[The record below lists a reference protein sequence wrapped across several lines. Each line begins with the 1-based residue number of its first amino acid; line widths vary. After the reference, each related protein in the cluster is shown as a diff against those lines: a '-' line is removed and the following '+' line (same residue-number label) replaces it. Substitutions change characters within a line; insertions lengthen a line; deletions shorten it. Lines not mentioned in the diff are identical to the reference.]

1 MFAQFVALCIC
12 RFPYCSGGCAITTTG
27 KKVPITLQ
35 EISNRALAF
44 SREWKHAESEDADA
58 KSFWDAFFEV
68 FGVSRRR
75 VATFERR
82 VKKIDGKDGYIDLLW
97 KGTLLVEHKS
107 RGKDLDRAYKQ
118 AKDYFPG
125 LKDEELPH
133 YLLVSD
139 FARFRLYDLDESRQ
153 HDFQL
158 RDLHKK
164 IHLFGFIAGYRKHV
178 VREQDPVNVHAVQ
191 QMGYLHDALK
201 KDGYAGHA
209 LEHFLVRLLFCL
221 FADDTGIFQPKGSF
235 RDLIETWTSE
245 DGATVGPVFEQ
256 LFDTLNRSEEVRQ
269 KSLPDHFALFPYVN
283 GKLFEERIATP
294 AFNGAM
300 RKMLLDICALSWGA
314 ISPAIFGAM
323 FQKVIELD
331 EKDRRR
337 QLGAHYTSE
346 ANILKLIG
354 PLFLDEL
361 RAEFDKVKSNQN
373 KLFEF
378 WKKLAN
384 LHFLDPACG
393 CGNFLVITYREL
405 RRMEMDVL
413 RAAEKFSARV
423 GSVFHVIKIDVDQVY
438 GIEIEEFPAQV
449 AQVAMWLVDHQMN
462 IEASEIFGEPV
473 LRIPLLKSAN
483 IRLGNALRIDWAE
496 FIPPSRLDYILGNPP
511 FVGKQFQTEEQKRD
525 LETVMTGIKGA
536 GVLDFVTGW
545 YVKAA
550 QYLTAGDETGGV
562 VAQATPGRKKHK
574 DVRFGKGEAVI
585 NDLFVEL
592 ADMDARQR
600 RQIKCAFVSTNS
612 ISQGEQ
618 VGVLWSWMLAQGI
631 RIHFA
636 HRTFQWTN
644 DAPGKAAVHCVIIGF
659 AAFEADKKRLFE
671 YADIQGPPHEVSAE
685 NINPYLVDA
694 PNVAL
699 KARREPISKVPPIV
713 FGSMPNDGGHLLFS
727 DEEMAELLR
736 VAPAAAKWVR
746 PFIGADEFLNNIPR
760 WCLWLVDCPPGELKR
775 LPAVMARVE
784 GVHKHRNESRRPTT
798 NELAKTP
805 TLFGEIRQPSGE
817 YLLIPSVSSERR
829 HYVPVGFMAP
839 NVIASNLVLVVPGA
853 SRYHFGVVSSAMH
866 NAWVRYVAGR
876 LKSDFRYS
884 NQIVYNNFP
893 WPEHLT
899 DEQRKAVEHTAQ
911 GVLDAR
917 EAEFKRDVSVSL
929 ATLYDPDLMPP
940 ALVKAH
946 QALDRAV
953 DAAYVQD
960 GGKRKWASDA
970 ERVAFLFRR
979 YRELTSL
986 LPDEDSTSQLKVSP
1000 RHMPVR
1006 R

>member
-1 MFAQFVALCIC
+1 
-12 RFPYCSGGCAITTTG
+12 
-27 KKVPITLQ
+27 VPITLQ

-58 KSFWDAFFEV
+58 KSFWDSFFEV

-75 VATFERR
+75 VASFEKR

-118 AKDYFPG
+118 ATDYFPG
-125 LKDEELPH
+125 LKEEELPR
-133 YLLVSD
+133 YVLVSD
-139 FARFRLYDLDESRQ
+139 FARFRLYDLDEGKQ

-158 RDLHKK
+158 KDLHKK

-178 VREQDPVNVHAVQ
+178 VREQDPVNVRAVQ

-201 KDGYAGHA
+201 RDGYAGHP
-209 LEHFLVRLLFCL
+209 LEHFLVRLMFCL

-245 DGATVGPVFEQ
+245 DGANVGAVFDQ
-256 LFDTLNRSEEVRQ
+256 LFDTVNRPIEARQ
-269 KSLPDHFALFPYVN
+269 KSLPEHFALFPYVN
-283 GKLFEERIATP
+283 GKLFEERIAP
-294 AFNGAM
+294 PQFNSAM
-300 RKMLLDICALSWGA
+300 RKMLLDLCALSWGS

-323 FQKVIELD
+323 FQKVIDLD
-331 EKDRRR
+331 ESDRRR

-354 PLFLDEL
+354 PLFLDDL
-361 RAEFDKVKSNQN
+361 RAEFERVKGNKD

-378 WKKLAN
+378 WKKLSN

-405 RRMEMDVL
+405 RRLEMDVL
-413 RAAEKFSARV
+413 RAAEKFGHRI
-423 GSVFHVIKIDVDQVY
+423 GSVFQSLKIDVDQVY

-462 IEASEIFGEPV
+462 IEASEIFGEPI
-473 LRIPLLKSAN
+473 LRIPLQKSAN
-483 IRLGNALRIDWAE
+483 IRLGNALHIDWAE
-496 FIPPSRLDYILGNPP
+496 FVPPSRLDYILGNPP
-511 FVGKQFQTEEQKRD
+511 FVGAKMMNPEQRAD
-525 LETVMTGIKGA
+525 MATVCAGIQNA
-536 GVLDFVTGW
+536 GLLDFVCGW

-550 QYLTAGDETGGV
+550 QYLTSGDNTGGI
-562 VAQATPGRKKHK
+562 VATAAKGRKKHK
-574 DVRFGKGEAVI
+574 DVRFGKGEAALS
-585 NDLFVEL
+585 DLFVDH
-592 ADMDARQR
+592 ADMDSSQR
-600 RQIKCAFVSTNS
+600 RAIKCAFVSTNS
-612 ISQGEQ
+612 ITQGEQ

-659 AAFEADKKRLFE
+659 AAFEAQKKRLFE
-671 YADIQGPPHEVSAE
+671 YADIQGSPHEVAVV

-694 PNVAL
+694 PDVVVT
-699 KARREPISKVPPIV
+699 RREHPISPVPKIGIGNKPI
-713 FGSMPNDGGHLLFS
+713 DEGHYLFTPEER
-727 DEEMAELLR
+727 DEFLR
-736 VAPAAAKWVR
+736 KEPAAAKYFRRWL
-746 PFIGADEFLNNIPR
+746 GADEFLNGYDR
-760 WCLWLVDCPPGELKR
+760 WCLWLGDCPPGELKR
-775 LPAVMARVE
+775 MPEAMLRVE
-784 GVHKHRNESRRPTT
+784 AVKKYRLASRSAPTQK
-798 NELAKTP
+798 LAATP
-805 TLFGEIRQPSGE
+805 TRFHVENIPDAP
-817 YLLIPSVSSERR
+817 YLVIPEVSSERR
-829 HYVPVGFMAP
+829 DYIPLGYLKP
-839 NVIASNLVLVVPGA
+839 DTLASNKLRIFPHATLFHLGVLH
-853 SRYHFGVVSSAMH
+853 SRMH
-866 NAWVRYVAGR
+866 MAWVRYTTGR
-876 LKSDFRYS
+876 MKSDFQYS
-884 NQIVYNNFP
+884 VSVVYNNFP
-893 WPEHLT
+893 WPDHPT
-899 DEQRKAVEHTAQ
+899 DEQRKAVENAAT

-917 EAEFKRDVSVSL
+917 EAEFKRDPSLTL

-940 ALVKAH
+940 AMVEAH

-953 DAAYVQD
+953 DVAYVPD

-979 YRELTSL
+979 HRELTGF
-986 LPDEDSTSQLKVSP
+986 LPEDRPAPKP
-1000 RHMPVR
+1000 KRAR
-1006 R
+1006 RAR

>member
-1 MFAQFVALCIC
+1 M
-12 RFPYCSGGCAITTTG
+12 
-27 KKVPITLQ
+27 PITFQ
-35 EISNRALAF
+35 EIGSRALAF

-75 VATFERR
+75 VASFEKR

-118 AKDYFPG
+118 ATDYFPG
-125 LKDEELPH
+125 LKEAELPR
-133 YLLVSD
+133 YVLVSD
-139 FARFRLYDLDESRQ
+139 FARFRLYDLDEGRQ
-153 HDFQL
+153 HDFAL
-158 RDLHKK
+158 KDLHKK

-178 VREQDPVNVHAVQ
+178 VREQDPINVHAVQ

-201 KDGYAGHA
+201 KDGYAGHP
-209 LEHFLVRLLFCL
+209 LEHFLVRLMFCL

-235 RDLIETWTSE
+235 RDLIENWTSE
-245 DGATVGPVFEQ
+245 DGATVGPVFDQ
-256 LFDTLNRSEEVRQ
+256 LFDTLNRHEDARQ
-269 KSLPDHFALFPYVN
+269 KSLPEQFALFPYVN
-283 GKLFEERIATP
+283 GKLFEERIAPP

-300 RKMLLDICALSWGA
+300 RKMLLELCSLSWGT

-323 FQKVIELD
+323 FQKVIDLD

-346 ANILKLIG
+346 TNILKLIG

-361 RAEFDKVKSNQN
+361 RIEFDKVKGNQD

-405 RRMEMDVL
+405 RRLEMDVL
-413 RAAEKFSARV
+413 RAAEKFGARV
-423 GSVFHVIKIDVDQVY
+423 GSVFHSLKIDVDQVY

-511 FVGKQFQTEEQKRD
+511 FVGKQFQTDEQKRD
-525 LETVMTGIKGA
+525 LEEVMTGIKGA

-550 QYLTAGDETGGV
+550 QYLTSGDDTGGV
-562 VAQATPGRKKHK
+562 VARATKGRKKHK

-585 NDLFVEL
+585 SDLFVEL
-592 ADMDARQR
+592 ADVDARQR
-600 RQIKCAFVSTNS
+600 RQIKCAFVSTSS
-612 ISQGEQ
+612 ITQGEQ

-644 DAPGKAAVHCVIIGF
+644 DAPGKAAVHCVIVGF
-659 AAFEADKKRLFE
+659 AAFDVESKRLFE
-671 YADIQGPPHEVSAE
+671 YADVQGPPHELAAT

-694 PNVAL
+694 PDVAL
-699 KARREPISKVPPIV
+699 QSRRDPICKVPSII
-713 FGSMPNDGGHLLFS
+713 FGSMPNDGGHLLLS
-727 DEEMAELLR
+727 DDEKAELLR
-736 VAPAAAKWVR
+736 AESIAAKWVR
-746 PFIGADEFLNNIPR
+746 PFLGADEFLNNIPR
-760 WCLWLVDCPPGELKR
+760 WCLWLVECAPGELKR
-775 LPAVMARVE
+775 MPEVMKRVE
-784 GVHKHRNESRRPTT
+784 GVRQHRSGSKRATT
-798 NELAKTP
+798 KELANTP
-805 TLFGEIRQPSGE
+805 TLFGEIRQPSGT

-829 HYVPVGFMAP
+829 RFIPVGFMNP
-839 NVIASNLVLVVPGA
+839 DTVASNLVLVVPGA
-853 SRYHFGVVSSAMH
+853 SAYHFGVLSSTMH

-876 LKSDFRYS
+876 LESRYRYS

-893 WPEHLT
+893 WSDESDDEHRA
-899 DEQRKAVEHTAQ
+899 EVERAAQ
-911 GVLDAR
+911 CVLDAR
-917 EAEFKRDVSVSL
+917 ETEFKRDPAISL
-929 ATLYDPDLMPP
+929 ATLYNPDLMPP

-953 DAAYVQD
+953 DAAYVPD

-986 LPDEDSTSQLKVSP
+986 LPGK
-1000 RHMPVR
+1000 
-1006 R
+1006 

>member
-1 MFAQFVALCIC
+1 M
-12 RFPYCSGGCAITTTG
+12 
-27 KKVPITLQ
+27 PITLQ

-44 SREWKHAESEDADA
+44 SRDWKHAESEDADA
-58 KSFWDAFFEV
+58 KSFLDAFFEV

-75 VATFERR
+75 VASFEKR

-97 KGTLLVEHKS
+97 KGTLLIEQKS

-118 AKDYFPG
+118 ATDYFPG
-125 LKDEELPH
+125 LKEEELPR
-133 YLLVSD
+133 YVLVSD
-139 FARFRLYDLDESRQ
+139 FAHFRLYDLDEGRQ
-153 HDFQL
+153 HDFAL
-158 RDLHKK
+158 KDLHKK
-164 IHLFGFIAGYRKHV
+164 IYLFGFIAGYRKHI

-209 LEHFLVRLLFCL
+209 LEHFLVRLMFCL

-256 LFDTLNRSEEVRQ
+256 LFDTLNRPVESRQ
-269 KSLPDHFALFPYVN
+269 KSLPEHFALFPYVN

-294 AFNGAM
+294 QFNGAM
-300 RKMLLDICALSWGA
+300 RKMLLDLCALSWGS

-354 PLFLDEL
+354 PLFLDDL
-361 RAEFDKVKSNQN
+361 RTDFERVKVNKD

-378 WKKLAN
+378 WKQLAN

-405 RRMEMDVL
+405 RKLEMDVL
-413 RAAEKFSARV
+413 RAAEKFGHRV
-423 GSVFHVIKIDVDQVY
+423 GSVFQSLKIDVDQVY

-462 IEASEIFGEPV
+462 VEASEIFGEPV

-496 FIPPSRLDYILGNPP
+496 FVPPSRLDYILGNPP
-511 FVGKQFQTEEQKRD
+511 FVGKQYQTDEQKED
-525 LETVMTGIKGA
+525 LEAVMQGIKGA

-550 QYLTAGDETGGV
+550 QYLTSGDDTGGI
-562 VAQATPGRKKHK
+562 VAKATKGRKKHK
-574 DVRFGKGEAVI
+574 DVRFGKGEAVV
-585 NDLFVEL
+585 NDLFVDL
-592 ADMDARQR
+592 ADVDARQR
-600 RQIKCAFVSTNS
+600 RAIKCAFVSTNS
-612 ISQGEQ
+612 ITQGEQ

-644 DAPGKAAVHCVIIGF
+644 DAPGKAAVHCVIVGF
-659 AAFEADKKRLFE
+659 AAFDAQKKRLFE
-671 YADIQGPPHEVSAE
+671 YADIQGPPHEVVVA

-694 PNVAL
+694 PDVAL
-699 KARREPISKVPPIV
+699 ESRREPICKVPAIV
-713 FGSMPNDGGHLLFS
+713 FGSMANDGGHLVLNV
-727 DEEMAELLR
+727 AERDQLLLKEPE
-736 VAPAAAKWVR
+736 AEKWIR
-746 PFIGADEFLNNIPR
+746 RFLGGEEFLNAVPR
-760 WCLWLVDCPPGELKR
+760 WCIWLKNAAPGELKK
-775 LPAVMARVE
+775 LPEV
-784 GVHKHRNESRRPTT
+784 SRRVTLVKQHRSESKREAT
-798 NELAKTP
+798 QKLAAFP
-805 TLFGEIRQPSGE
+805 ALFGEIRQPDGR
-817 YLLIPSVSSERR
+817 YLLIPRVSSERR
-829 HYVPVGFMAP
+829 HFIPVGFFDAD
-839 NVIASNLVLVVPGA
+839 VIASEQTLIVPGA
-853 SRYHFGVVSSAMH
+853 GLFEFAVVSSTMH

-893 WPEHLT
+893 WPEKSD
-899 DEQRKAVEHTAQ
+899 DERRTPVKKAAQ
-911 GVLDAR
+911 GVLDVR
-917 EAEFKRDVSVSL
+917 EAEFKRDPAISL

-953 DAAYVQD
+953 DAAYVPD
-960 GGKRKWASDA
+960 GGKRKWATDA

-979 YRELTSL
+979 YREITSL
-986 LPDEDSTSQLKVSP
+986 LPAEVAMIKRTKSG
-1000 RHMPVR
+1000 
-1006 R
+1006 

>member
-1 MFAQFVALCIC
+1 
-12 RFPYCSGGCAITTTG
+12 
-27 KKVPITLQ
+27 VPITFQ
-35 EISNRALAF
+35 EIGSRALAF

-75 VATFERR
+75 VASFEKR

-118 AKDYFPG
+118 ATDYFPG
-125 LKDEELPH
+125 LKEAELPR
-133 YLLVSD
+133 YVLVSD
-139 FARFRLYDLDESRQ
+139 FARFRLYDLDEDRQ
-153 HDFQL
+153 HDFAL
-158 RDLHKK
+158 KDLHRK

-178 VREQDPVNVHAVQ
+178 VREQDPINVHAVQ

-209 LEHFLVRLLFCL
+209 LEHFLVRLMFCL

-235 RDLIETWTSE
+235 RDLIENWTSE
-245 DGATVGPVFEQ
+245 DGATVGPVFDQ
-256 LFDTLNRSEEVRQ
+256 LFDTLNRPEDARQ
-269 KSLPDHFALFPYVN
+269 KSLPEQFALFPYVN
-283 GKLFEERIATP
+283 GKLFEERIAPP

-300 RKMLLDICALSWGA
+300 RKMLLDLCSLSWGA

-323 FQKVIELD
+323 FQKVIDLD

-346 ANILKLIG
+346 TNILKLIG

-361 RAEFDKVKSNQN
+361 RAEFDKVKGNQD

-405 RRMEMDVL
+405 RRLEMDVL
-413 RAAEKFSARV
+413 RAAEKFGARI
-423 GSVFHVIKIDVDQVY
+423 GSVFHTLKVDVDQVY

-511 FVGKQFQTEEQKRD
+511 FVGKKERTPSQKND
-525 LETVMTGIKGA
+525 LDTIMQGIKGA
-536 GVLDFVTGW
+536 GVLDYVAGW

-550 QYLTAGDETGGV
+550 QYLTATDDTGGI

-574 DVRFGKGEAVI
+574 DVRFGKGEAVVSDFFI
-585 NDLFVEL
+585 EL
-592 ADMDARQR
+592 ADMDSRQR
-600 RQIKCAFVSTNS
+600 RAIKCAFVSTNS
-612 ISQGEQ
+612 ITQGEQ

-631 RIHFA
+631 HIHFA
-636 HRTFQWTN
+636 HRTFKWTN
-644 DAPGKAAVHCVIIGF
+644 DAPGKAAVHCVIVGF
-659 AAFEADKKRLFE
+659 AAFEAEKKRLFE
-671 YADIQGPPHEVSAE
+671 YADIQGAPHEVAAE

-694 PNVAL
+694 PDVVL
-699 KARREPISKVPPIV
+699 PKRGSPICNVPPIME
-713 FGSMPNDGGHLLFS
+713 GSALIDDGHLLMS
-727 DEEMAELLR
+727 PDEQANLLIEY
-736 VAPAAAKWVR
+736 PDAKKFIR
-746 PFIGADEFLNNIPR
+746 PFVWGDGYINNEMKF
-760 WCLWLVDCPPGELKR
+760 CLWLTDASPGEIKAIPPIR
-775 LPAVMARVE
+775 DRVE
-784 GVHKHRNESRRPTT
+784 QTRVFREQSNRAATNKLSR
-798 NELAKTP
+798 TP
-805 TLFGEIRQPSGE
+805 SIFGELRQPAKR
-817 YLLIPSVSSERR
+817 YVFIPKTSSERR
-829 HYVPVGFMAP
+829 TFFPCGFLEP
-839 NVIASNLVLVVPGA
+839 EFVLNNTSLFVEGA
-853 SRYHFGVVSSAMH
+853 TVFHFGVLGSTMH
-866 NAWVRYVAGR
+866 NVWMRYVAGR

-893 WPEHLT
+893 WPEHMA
-899 DEQRKAVEHTAQ
+899 DGQCKAVEDAAQ
-911 GVLDAR
+911 GVLGVRD
-917 EAEFKRDVSVSL
+917 AEFKRDASVSL

-946 QALDRAV
+946 QTLDRAV
-953 DAAYVQD
+953 DAAYLPD

-986 LPDEDSTSQLKVSP
+986 LPGK
-1000 RHMPVR
+1000 
-1006 R
+1006 

>member
-1 MFAQFVALCIC
+1 M
-12 RFPYCSGGCAITTTG
+12 
-27 KKVPITLQ
+27 PITFQ
-35 EISNRALAF
+35 EIGSRALAF

-75 VATFERR
+75 VASFEKR

-118 AKDYFPG
+118 ATDYFPG
-125 LKDEELPH
+125 LKEAELPR
-133 YLLVSD
+133 YVLVSD
-139 FARFRLYDLDESRQ
+139 FARFRLYDLDEGRQ
-153 HDFQL
+153 HDFAL
-158 RDLHKK
+158 KDLHKK

-178 VREQDPVNVHAVQ
+178 VREQDPINVRAVQ

-209 LEHFLVRLLFCL
+209 LEHFLVRLMFCL
-221 FADDTGIFQPKGSF
+221 FADDTGIFQPKGTF
-235 RDLIETWTSE
+235 RDLIENWTSE
-245 DGATVGPVFEQ
+245 DGATVGPVFDQ
-256 LFDTLNRSEEVRQ
+256 LFDTLNRHEDARQ
-269 KSLPDHFALFPYVN
+269 KSLPEQFALFPYVN
-283 GKLFEERIATP
+283 GKLFEERIAPP

-300 RKMLLDICALSWGA
+300 RKMLLDLCSLSWGA

-323 FQKVIELD
+323 FQKVIDLD

-346 ANILKLIG
+346 TNILKLIG

-361 RAEFDKVKSNQN
+361 RAEFDKVKGNQD

-384 LHFLDPACG
+384 LHFLAPACG

-405 RRMEMDVL
+405 RRLEMDVL
-413 RAAEKFSARV
+413 RAAEKFGARV
-423 GSVFHVIKIDVDQVY
+423 GSVFHALKIDVDQVY

-511 FVGKQFQTEEQKRD
+511 FVGAKYMDDAQRAD
-525 LETVMTGIKGA
+525 MAAVCTGIKNA
-536 GVLDFVTGW
+536 GLLDFVAGW

-550 QYLTAGDETGGV
+550 QYLTAGDDTGGI

-574 DVRFGKGEAVI
+574 DVRFGKGEAAVS
-585 NDLFVEL
+585 DLFIEL
-592 ADMDARQR
+592 ADVDSRQR

-612 ISQGEQ
+612 ITQGEQ

-636 HRTFQWTN
+636 HRTFRWSN
-644 DAPGKAAVHCVIIGF
+644 DAPGKAAVHCVIVGF
-659 AAFEADKKRLFE
+659 AAFDTVKKRLFE
-671 YADIQGPPHEVSAE
+671 YADIQGPPHEVAVE

-694 PNVAL
+694 PDVVL
-699 KARREPISKVPPIV
+699 TRREKPICPVPGIGIGNKPID
-713 FGSMPNDGGHLLFS
+713 DGQYLFTP
-727 DEEMAELLR
+727 EEMATFLKGE
-736 VAPAAAKWVR
+736 PAAKKYFRRW
-746 PFIGADEFLNNIPR
+746 IGAVEFLNGYER
-760 WCLWLVDCPPGELKR
+760 WCLWLGDCPPSELAAMPEAKK
-775 LPAVMARVE
+775 RVE
-784 GVHKHRNESRRPTT
+784 AVRQSRLASKSAPTRA
-798 NELAKTP
+798 LAATP
-805 TLFGEIRQPSGE
+805 TRFHVENMPKNP
-817 YLLIPSVSSERR
+817 YLVIPEVSSERR
-829 HYVPVGFMAP
+829 PFIPIGYESPATFS
-839 NVIASNLVLVVPGA
+839 SNLVKIVPDA
-853 SRYHFGVVSSAMH
+853 TLFHFGVLSSTMH
-866 NAWVRYVAGR
+866 NAWMRQVGGR
-876 LKSDFRYS
+876 LKSDYRYS
-884 NQIVYNNFP
+884 KDIVYNNFP
-893 WPEHLT
+893 WPEKPG
-899 DEQRKAVEHTAQ
+899 DEQEAAIEAAAQ
-911 GVLDAR
+911 AVLDTR
-917 EAEFKRDVSVSL
+917 EAVTKSDAGATL
-929 ATLYDPDLMPP
+929 ATLYNPETMPP

-953 DAAYVQD
+953 DAAYVPD

-986 LPDEDSTSQLKVSP
+986 LPGK
-1000 RHMPVR
+1000 
-1006 R
+1006 

>member
-1 MFAQFVALCIC
+1 M
-12 RFPYCSGGCAITTTG
+12 
-27 KKVPITLQ
+27 PITFQ
-35 EISNRALAF
+35 EIGSRALAF

-58 KSFWDAFFEV
+58 KSFWDAFFYV
-68 FGVSRRR
+68 FGVPRQR

-82 VKKIDGKDGYIDLLW
+82 VKKLDGKDGYIDLLW
-97 KGTLLVEHKS
+97 KGTVLVEHKS

-118 AKDYFPG
+118 ATDYFAG
-125 LKDEELPH
+125 LKDAELPH
-133 YLLVSD
+133 YILVSD
-139 FARFRLYDLDESRQ
+139 FARFRLYDLDGGRQ
-153 HDFQL
+153 HDFAL
-158 RDLHKK
+158 KDLHKK

-178 VREQDPVNVHAVQ
+178 VREQDPINVHAVQ

-209 LEHFLVRLLFCL
+209 LEHFLVRLMFCL

-235 RDLIETWTSE
+235 RDLIENWTAE
-245 DGATVGPVFEQ
+245 DGATVGPVFDQ
-256 LFDTLNRSEEVRQ
+256 LFDTLNRPEDARQ
-269 KSLPDHFALFPYVN
+269 KSLPEQFALFPYVN
-283 GKLFEERIATP
+283 GKLFEERIAPP

-300 RKMLLDICALSWGA
+300 RKMLLELCSLSWGA

-323 FQKVIELD
+323 FQKVIDLD

-346 ANILKLIG
+346 TNILKLIG
-354 PLFLDEL
+354 PLFLDDL
-361 RAEFDKVKSNQN
+361 RAEFVKVKGNQD

-405 RRMEMDVL
+405 RRLEMDVL
-413 RAAEKFSARV
+413 RAAEKFGARV
-423 GSVFHVIKIDVDQVY
+423 GSVFHTLKVDVDQVY

-511 FVGKQFQTEEQKRD
+511 FVGKQYQTEEQKTD
-525 LETVMTGIKGA
+525 LEEVMTGVKGA
-536 GVLDFVTGW
+536 GVLDLVTGW

-550 QYLTAGDETGGV
+550 QYLTSGDETGGI
-562 VAQATPGRKKHK
+562 VARATKGRKKHK

-585 NDLFVEL
+585 SDLFVEL
-592 ADMDARQR
+592 ADVDSRQR
-600 RQIKCAFVSTNS
+600 RAIKCAFVSTNS
-612 ISQGEQ
+612 ITQGEQ

-644 DAPGKAAVHCVIIGF
+644 DAPGKAAVHCVIVGF
-659 AAFEADKKRLFE
+659 AAFEPQKRQLFE
-671 YADIQGPPHEVSAE
+671 YADIKGAPHEIAAE

-694 PNVAL
+694 PDVLPGKRDRPLATVPRML
-699 KARREPISKVPPIV
+699 YGSKPV
-713 FGSMPNDGGHLLFS
+713 DGGHYLFTD
-727 DEEMAELLR
+727 DEYRQFVRIEPGS
-736 VAPAAAKWVR
+736 APLFRLFV
-746 PFIGADEFLNNIPR
+746 GADEFLYGTKR
-760 WCLWLVDCPPGELKR
+760 WCLWLKDAPAKQLA
-775 LPAVMARVE
+775 LPLIRERIEAVKAFRSASKKEATREMA
-784 GVHKHRNESRRPTT
+784 KF
-798 NELAKTP
+798 P
-805 TLFGEIRQPSGE
+805 TLFAEDRQPTQD
-817 YLLIPSVSSERR
+817 YLIVPEVSSERR
-829 HYVPVGFMAP
+829 NYLPVGFMPSA
-839 NVIASNLVLVVPGA
+839 
-853 SRYHFGVVSSAMH
+853 VVSSNLNYNIQEATLFVFGAVSSSMH
-866 NAWVRYVAGR
+866 IAWIRYVAGR
-876 LKSDFRYS
+876 LESRYRYS
-884 NQIVYNNFP
+884 SQLVYNNFP
-893 WPEHLT
+893 WPEKCG
-899 DEQRKAVEHTAQ
+899 DEYHGAVEQAAQ
-911 GVLDAR
+911 CVLDTR
-917 EAEFKRDVSVSL
+917 EAEFKRDPATSL

-946 QALDRAV
+946 QVLDRAV
-953 DAAYVQD
+953 DAAYVSD

-986 LPDEDSTSQLKVSP
+986 LPGK
-1000 RHMPVR
+1000 
-1006 R
+1006 